1 MILSLVCW
9 PPEWLHF
16 KANLAKSRWGKPGV
30 GRKQLPK
37 NPPFQNWLIRNKS
50 CSILILNQSSDQ
62 IKIGSE
68 SKNMQ
73 IVVAGNHSLFEQSNM
88 AVSGYF
94 FFFYKKLQEASCCR
108 KTSFQSWDGLRL
120 RAQKTFIGRKSL
132 KTVRLNLNQFIQYHP
147 WHHLISWGGACFGK
161 SGFGCQRGSVL
172 ARYSFASKKKLNP
185 IKADTRLWGEWS
197 IWGKNSHNLYPPIV
211 ALHFFTSCPISWE
224 PTAYSVLKTG
234 DIATNTCEQNRKK
247 TLKKLL
253 SQWWVILSYFWED
266 TVKLGYITFD
276 MS

>member
-1 MILSLVCW
+1 MILSPVCW
-9 PPEWLHF
+9 LPEWLHF
-16 KANLAKSRWGKPGV
+16 KANLAKSGWGKPGV

-37 NPPFQNWLIRNKS
+37 NPPFQNWLIRSKS

-88 AVSGYF
+88 AVSVF
-94 FFFYKKLQEASCCR
+94 SSSFFYKKLQEASCCR

-120 RAQKTFIGRKSL
+120 RARKTFIGRKSL

-197 IWGKNSHNLYPPIV
+197 IWSKNCHSLYPPFV
-211 ALHFFTSCPISWE
+211 ALHFFTSCPIIWE
-224 PTAYSVLKTG
+224 PTAYSKDG
-234 DIATNTCEQNRKK
+234 EIATNTPEQNRKK
-247 TLKKLL
+247 NFDHISEKIPSNLL
-253 SQWWVILSYFWED
+253 ILLLIWLWVRRPS
-266 TVKLGYITFD
+266 
-276 MS
+276 